1 MTSTFFKVMFSHD
14 AISIDSSF
22 WEDGSAV
29 NMNVWIE
36 NPNGVFSYCTETM
49 DGAKAALEQRINQEI
64 LFLNEAKGRY
74 EIEA

>member
-14 AISIDSSF
+14 AISIDTSF

-29 NMNVWIE
+29 GMNTWAE

-49 DGAKAALEQRINQEI
+49 RAAKEALKQRIDQQV
-64 LFLNEAKGRY
+64 LFLNEAKDRY
-74 EIEA
+74 GL